1 MRFAASSGSVQDRNP
16 GAATR
21 PGPFFERNE
30 VKSNIVMIVAISA
43 GQLLFAGGALAA
55 VAQSDQS
62 KLAKSIGAPSAR
74 ASTRKKVHARIKP
87 VDINSASKTEL
98 MKLPG
103 LSAADAQ
110 RIIAGRPYLSKA
122 NLVTH
127 KIISEAQYDAIQS
140 MIWARQKGLPLPKP
154 AARK

>member
-1 MRFAASSGSVQDRNP
+1 M
-16 GAATR
+16 
-21 PGPFFERNE
+21 
-30 VKSNIVMIVAISA
+30 KSNIVMIVAISA
-43 GQLLFAGGALAA
+43 GQLLVGSGAFAAA
-55 VAQSDQS
+55 AQPDQS
-62 KLAKSIGAPSAR
+62 KLAKSIGAPSAS
-74 ASTRKKVHARIKP
+74 ASARKKVQARIKP

-103 LSAADAQ
+103 VSAADAQ

-140 MIWARQKGLPLPKP
+140 TIWARQKGVPLPKA